1 MAKLAF
7 TSEQEYSGYLRVN
20 SCGKNYLTERDYNT
34 LREKGRIDYSAYY
47 ITKGVCYC
55 HVDSKVIKADEGS
68 VVLYFPRVRQHYSFK
83 KEDKSEMLW
92 AHFSGTA
99 CDIFKEVGLDGVC
112 VIKIKDKKQ
121 FESAFKKMITAH
133 YKKMQYFDTAS
144 QGYMT
149 VLLSLIAQSSAPISE
164 RKTKISNENLE
175 KVLSLMYETY
185 NKPIDVKKY
194 AALCFVGEDHFI
206 RVFKAYTG
214 ITPYTYQL
222 KIRIDRAAEML
233 ENTAI
238 SVGECAEVVGFSDN
252 AYFSKVFKRFTG
264 HCPSYYKK

>member
-7 TSEQEYSGYLRVN
+7 SSEQEHSGYLKVN
-20 SCGKNYLTERDYNT
+20 SCGKNWLTERDYDT
-34 LREKGRIDYSAYY
+34 VREKGRIDYSIYY
-47 ITKGVCYC
+47 VSKGVCYC
-55 HVDSKVIKADEGS
+55 RINGRTVKADEGS
-68 VVLYFPRVRQHYSFK
+68 VVIYFPRVKQHYSFK
-83 KEDKSEMLW
+83 KEDGSEMSW
-92 AHFSGTA
+92 SHFSGTA
-99 CDIFKEVGLDGVC
+99 CDIFKDIGLDAIT

-121 FESAFKKMITAH
+121 FESAFKKMVTAH
-133 YKKMQYFDTAS
+133 YKKTQYFDVAS
-144 QGYMT
+144 QGYMM
-149 VLLSLIAQSSAPISE
+149 VLLSLIAQSNLSLTE

-175 KVLSLMYETY
+175 KVLSLMYDNY
-185 NKPIDVKKY
+185 NKPIDIREY

-214 ITPYTYQL
+214 LTPYTYQL
-222 KIRIDRAAEML
+222 KIRIDRAVEML

-238 SVGECAEVVGFSDN
+238 SVGECAEVVGFGDN